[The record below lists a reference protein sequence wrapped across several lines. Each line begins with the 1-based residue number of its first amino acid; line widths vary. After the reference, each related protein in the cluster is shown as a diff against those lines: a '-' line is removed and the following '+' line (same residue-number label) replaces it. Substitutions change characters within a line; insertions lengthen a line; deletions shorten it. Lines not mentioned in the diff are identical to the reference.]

1 MLIVFKKAFL
11 MIRFQCFQSMIILR
25 RKIQISM
32 TFHFFIIQ
40 KIEINDLKQW
50 PAALI
55 LYLDASDSVVDRVID
70 GNHSSVLLSPLHSFL
85 SIIVNLVLVNLNYH
99 VVNEEV
105 KVGVEKVE

>member
-1 MLIVFKKAFL
+1 

-32 TFHFFIIQ
+32 TFQFFCTLN
-40 KIEINDLKQW
+40 IEINDLKQW

-55 LYLDASDSVVDRVID
+55 LYLDASVVDRVID

-99 VVNEEV
+99 VLNEVV

>member
-1 MLIVFKKAFL
+1 

-32 TFHFFIIQ
+32 TFHFFCIL
-40 KIEINDLKQW
+40 KIEINDLK

-55 LYLDASDSVVDRVID
+55 LYLDASVVDTVID
-70 GNHSSVLLSPLHSFL
+70 GNHPSVLLSPLHSFL

-99 VVNEEV
+99 VLNEVV